1 MNSIRNA
8 IARTCHWFAEWLTPK
23 RFAAPPS
30 EPDRIVIE
38 FFGGPLDGH
47 TEIVSRVSLN
57 RMKMW
62 IEVPISRTL
71 FEILDGAEP
80 SNVRQLTSVAIYDLV
95 SLNSR
100 WRFRFRCQT
109 SVLRQR
115 DQAQA

>member
-1 MNSIRNA
+1 MSSVRNA
-8 IARTCHWFAEWLTPK
+8 IARTCHWLAEWLTPK

-38 FFGGPLDGH
+38 FLGGPLDGH
-47 TEIVSRVSLN
+47 AETVSRVSLN
-57 RMKMW
+57 RMKAW

-71 FEILDGAEP
+71 FDVLNGAEP

-95 SLNSR
+95 PLNSR

-109 SVLRQR
+109 SIHHQR
-115 DQAQA
+115 DRAQA